1 MMIISPFLALKDDF
15 LIMIFLALK
24 DDLKISI
31 MIISPLLNLNG
42 DLKTSQ
48 IKMMIISPFLAL
60 KDDLKGKAV

>member
-1 MMIISPFLALKDDF
+1 
-15 LIMIFLALK
+15 
-24 DDLKISI
+24 

-60 KDDLKGKAV
+60 KDDLKGKADL